1 MTNGQTIRRS
11 DGRRSFAGRLLIA
24 AALLPV
30 CPSARLTA
38 QCPDGAPPPCRTVA
52 RPVTPAPNSVAV
64 LYFENRTRDSN
75 DLYLADG
82 ITEEIITRL
91 SGIERVTVRSR
102 QLVRRYRDVAAAD
115 PAEVGRALNV
125 SYIVS
130 GSIRRA
136 GGRLRVSA
144 ELTRAAG
151 GAQVWGRQFDQAG
164 DDVFAIQEA
173 VSREVATGIVGR
185 LLPAEQQALA
195 ARPTTSRA
203 AYDAFL
209 RGNFYAARRD
219 SAGLVRA
226 LREYQAA
233 LRADSGFT
241 DALARTAF
249 VYGLAIGNERNLG
262 LPRDT
267 VVALAMRAASEVVRR
282 APNSADSWIGMALA
296 RYAAEPRTLTGVRE
310 AIERAVALDPN
321 NAEAL
326 HQLSFALAMLGDD
339 DGSLTYARMALAIDP
354 TRPITLANLA
364 QRAVRDGA
372 YEEARRW
379 NDSALAVDADFE
391 PARMM
396 RLVLLAQAGELVAA
410 RAEVARWQASPA
422 LQRVAAWWNPL
433 LTLSPDD
440 TAAMRGYRDRVIAP
454 LASVGVAP
462 AGVWAILLRFTSMD
476 QEAMLM
482 ALERAPR
489 EAQLHNFLKAVAFD
503 SIRADPRFQ
512 RLVRESAR

>member
-1 MTNGQTIRRS
+1 LAPVAHHSSLVTAFVALGANLGEPLAQIRS
-11 DGRRSFAGRLLIA
+11 
-24 AALLPV
+24 
-30 CPSARLTA
+30 
-38 QCPDGAPPPCRTVA
+38 
-52 RPVTPAPNSVAV
+52 
-64 LYFENRTRDSN
+64 
-75 DLYLADG
+75 
-82 ITEEIITRL
+82 
-91 SGIERVTVRSR
+91 
-102 QLVRRYRDVAAAD
+102 
-115 PAEVGRALNV
+115 
-125 SYIVS
+125 
-130 GSIRRA
+130 
-136 GGRLRVSA
+136 
-144 ELTRAAG
+144 
-151 GAQVWGRQFDQAG
+151 
-164 DDVFAIQEA
+164 
-173 VSREVATGIVGR
+173 
-185 LLPAEQQALA
+185 
-195 ARPTTSRA
+195 
-203 AYDAFL
+203 
-209 RGNFYAARRD
+209 
-219 SAGLVRA
+219 
-226 LREYQAA
+226 A
-233 LRADSGFT
+233 LRALS
-241 DALARTAF
+241 ALPDTRLVRQSSFYRNPPEGGANQPEFVNAVARIETLAAPGELLSRLLEIDF